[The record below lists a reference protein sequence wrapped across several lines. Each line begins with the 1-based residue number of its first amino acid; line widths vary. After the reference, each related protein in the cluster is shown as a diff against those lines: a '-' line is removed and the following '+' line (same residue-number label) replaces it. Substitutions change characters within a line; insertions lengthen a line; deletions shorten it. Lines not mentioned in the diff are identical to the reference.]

1 MPKYS
6 DITLK
11 RGYIAATSSP
21 TAFEVAGLLS
31 SLINLWNNP
40 NSGPSRAKSAI
51 QNLAAQGTAGEA
63 TLFAIRQSIQ
73 RSLWE
78 VKDAKTKNIH
88 QELSTAISRFVRKK

>member
-11 RGYIAATSSP
+11 RGYIAATTAP
-21 TAFEVAGLLS
+21 TAFEVAGVLN
-31 SLINLWNNP
+31 SLITLWNNP

-51 QNLAAQGTAGEA
+51 QNLAAQGAAGEA
-63 TLFAIRQSIQ
+63 MLFAIRQAMH

-78 VKDAKTKNIH
+78 VKDAKIKNIH
-88 QELSTAISRFVRKK
+88 QELSVAISRFVRKK